1 MKFIKYFAVSSSNS
15 PFKLKDDISDVLPF
29 EMVKH
34 INLNNCFNLRSNKD
48 IICLNREKFKKT
60 INVLSNFSQFD
71 FLNKFKPVTGSELLK
86 MINNIIHYKI
96 NIPENCMSIFIIY
109 LIFEKYNYTFDEEF
123 IKLFDFIHVE
133 RYFEQIK
140 ENLNIISLSEF
151 IIIFKSDNWNT
162 HMQYKLPIYLLNKGE
177 KLLYN
182 PSNFNL
188 SCLKKTLINDNFD
201 LAYKLVS
208 LGCNVYE
215 NDQSFKDSA
224 LFYAM
229 YFRNRP
235 TDFKG
240 IFEISDKQWMIIKLI
255 LLRCKTFNY
264 QIDHVCLRID
274 NNPVYKMNCTTPVKP
289 KSIFEKIEFERK
301 GIKACNPLTYAL
313 FGYPP
318 NKLEIILKSH
328 PELFEEIKKYNDIY
342 TILTQ
347 RYMMFV

>member
-151 IIIFKSDNWNT
+151 IIVSSF
-162 HMQYKLPIYLLNKGE
+162 
-177 KLLYN
+177 
-182 PSNFNL
+182 
-188 SCLKKTLINDNFD
+188 
-201 LAYKLVS
+201 LAVS
-208 LGCNVYE
+208 V
-215 NDQSFKDSA
+215 
-224 LFYAM
+224 
-229 YFRNRP
+229 
-235 TDFKG
+235 
-240 IFEISDKQWMIIKLI
+240 I
-255 LLRCKTFNY
+255 
-264 QIDHVCLRID
+264 
-274 NNPVYKMNCTTPVKP
+274 
-289 KSIFEKIEFERK
+289 
-301 GIKACNPLTYAL
+301 
-313 FGYPP
+313 
-318 NKLEIILKSH
+318 
-328 PELFEEIKKYNDIY
+328 
-342 TILTQ
+342 
-347 RYMMFV
+347 